1 MKTFEASC
9 DVYAELTG
17 PVPSE
22 DEVRDFLRL
31 RGADVKSIDINAD
44 PEEGEPS
51 AIVEF
56 SIFETDEEADSEW
69 AAEDAIEE
77 EARGLL
83 SSLCIDFG
91 LEEVLSDVIPS
102 AWDVGEDD
110 RTEDEFADSA
120 EDA

>member
-1 MKTFEASC
+1 MKTFEATC

-17 PVPSE
+17 PAPSE

-31 RGADVKSIDINAD
+31 RGADVKDISIDANA
-44 PEEGEPS
+44 EGSEPS

-56 SIFETDEEADSEW
+56 SIFETDEEATSEW
-69 AAEDAIEE
+69 SAEDAIEE

-102 AWDVGEDD
+102 AWDASDD
-110 RTEDEFADSA
+110 DQTEDEFADSA
-120 EDA
+120 EGS